1 MAIYEKLIVTDAG
14 RRLLEKV
21 YLNNKV
27 EFTKMT
33 TFEKVN
39 YEEPIQDI
47 LVSSFSFDNS
57 NKVLNVT
64 ACLTNRDLTDGYYLN
79 SVGLYAN
86 DPDEG
91 EILFAYINAVRADY
105 ITAFDS
111 KIGETVLDITFSI
124 KISATDNFQVVIP
137 EQAYALANHEHFVKD
152 IKFENNDVR
161 LDNYLE
167 TMDNS
172 VSKNTKDIEQIKEQG
187 VQVADTLPIGSIIMW
202 DDEQPLPESWEYVD
216 DVDSDIVCRP
226 NLLVN
231 SDFESGI
238 INQKGIYKQTITQV
252 GGKYHYF
259 IDGWRTWVESG
270 MSFTY
275 EILEKSIQ
283 ITPSGYPSHAVMQQV
298 LENLKI
304 GKKYTVAVKLNGTIQ
319 TLTFEAGTYLKN
331 DYLAYNPTNSTVSVI
346 LKNGMITE
354 VGFIKSEEGAV
365 FTGMPIWRKETELIP
380 CWRAYQEL
388 YRIPIYATNSSGL
401 TYFVT
406 GDFFI
411 PMKKTPSCVFLEV
424 LNQNAVSQ
432 DITVVNIAVNSRKI
446 INITLNK
453 TIGQYGYIT
462 VIADANNY

>member
-21 YLNNKV
+21 YLNNKI

-39 YEEPIQDI
+39 YEEPNQDI

-111 KIGETVLDITFSI
+111 KIGETLLDITFSI
-124 KISATDNFQVVIP
+124 KVSATDNFQVVIP

-187 VQVADTLPIGSIIMW
+187 VQVADTIPPK
-202 DDEQPLPESWEYVD
+202 D
-216 DVDSDIVCRP
+216 

-231 SDFESGI
+231 SDFQSGI
-238 INQKGIYKQTITQV
+238 INQKGILSYVNQNAYTIDMWQV
-252 GGKYHYF
+252 LGSGRLVLKNVVDVQFYRVDSLGGTARF
-259 IDGWRTWVESG
+259 RQ
-270 MSFTY
+270 
-275 EILEKSIQ
+275 ILEN
-283 ITPSGYPSHAVMQQV
+283 QQKGTYTFTV
-298 LENLKI
+298 NIKTTTSKVKMYILNENDEMIEQFVKNGI
-304 GKKYTVAVKLNGTIQ
+304 NSMTYTGTIKEVGMIIYEGESESCY
-319 TLTFEAGTYLKN
+319 FNYLK
-331 DYLAYNPTNSTVSVI
+331 LEKGT
-346 LKNGMITE
+346 K
-354 VGFIKSEEGAV
+354 
-365 FTGMPIWRKETELIP
+365 FTGMPYWDRVTEILRCRRRMYNAAPKLTYGLIGEGYAIAGNQARIFINLPVSLAKSPSINFNGDFQIWTKNGAFKTTAITVNNGVRGIQQVAIDCTI
-380 CWRAYQEL
+380 
-388 YRIPIYATNSSGL
+388 NSSS
-401 TYFVT
+401 F
-406 GDFFI
+406 
-411 PMKKTPSCVFLEV
+411 
-424 LNQNAVSQ
+424 
-432 DITVVNIAVNSRKI
+432 
-446 INITLNK
+446 
-453 TIGQYGYIT
+453 TIGDYALLRNAGVNTNIF
-462 VIADANNY
+462 IIDAYEY

>member
-21 YLNNKV
+21 YLNNKI

-39 YEEPIQDI
+39 YEEPNQDI

-167 TMDNS
+167 IMDNS

-187 VQVADTLPIGSIIMW
+187 VQVADTIPPK
-202 DDEQPLPESWEYVD
+202 D
-216 DVDSDIVCRP
+216 
-226 NLLVN
+226 NLLIN
-231 SDFESGI
+231 SDFQSGI

-365 FTGMPIWRKETELIP
+365 FTGMPFWNKTNELIP